1 MSRLRS
7 RAGMHASTWTGWDFA
22 VQVAHVGHSSIS
34 DQTPEISGSNAGPRI
49 PRVASHQ
56 RCDELTTLSRGR
68 QRHELSY
75 IAPGDIVLPRHVFK
89 TRTFARW
96 SRKAGLP
103 DRTLCAAVAEIA
115 AGLVDA
121 DLGGN
126 VYKKR
131 VPVPGRGKSG
141 GARVLVA
148 RDGASGG

>member
-1 MSRLRS
+1 M
-7 RAGMHASTWTGWDFA
+7 
-22 VQVAHVGHSSIS
+22 
-34 DQTPEISGSNAGPRI
+34 
-49 PRVASHQ
+49 Q
-56 RCDELTTLSRGR
+56 RR
-68 QRHELSY
+68 
-75 IAPGDIVLPRHVFK
+75 VFK

-103 DRTLCAAVAEIA
+103 DQTLCGAVDEIS

-131 VPVPGRGKSG
+131 VPMPGRGKSG

-148 RDGASGG
+148 TQLGERWCFLYGFAKNERATIDDHELAALQMAAEALLEMDHRALGRAVQVGELTEICDEEEPHTR